1 MRNIKTAPEY
11 RAKLERWRMAY
22 RHVDECHGS
31 DLRKIFSDAHDEL
44 DDVYRQNCDPSH
56 MYMMLDRDVSDGY
69 TLEEIIDA
77 ITTQER
83 PSTQLIDLCVLI
95 ARIMTDCGDNDADE
109 FIRQAYS
116 DFTYMSRNKLFESD
130 ETRTEYE
137 FSINCLMA
145 KREADGRNYWQ
156 ASSSLRTLVRCI
168 EHNANLPAWI
178 DLMPRCQLACIND
191 DIDDV
196 HAIID
201 DQSNDANEPDKM
213 YQVIRCAFEYFCRN
227 GYLKDAMELYQRRS
241 NLYAACSDTL
251 YDIDKVVFKVNE
263 YEYLVAIGNIKS
275 DNQTYKDLMAEL
287 EAKHQTKYI
296 KRINIARRKVPL
308 IG

>member
-11 RAKLERWRMAY
+11 RAKLERWRLAY
-22 RHVDECHGS
+22 RHVDECRGS
-31 DLRKIFSDAHDEL
+31 DLRKIFSDVHDEL
-44 DDVYRQNCDPSH
+44 DDIYRQNCDPSN
-56 MYMMLDRDVSDGY
+56 MYLMLDRDVSDGY

-77 ITTQER
+77 ITTQDR

-95 ARIMTDCGDNDADE
+95 ARVMTDCGDNDSDE

-130 ETRTEYE
+130 ETRIEYE
-137 FSINCLMA
+137 FAINCLMA

-156 ASSSLRTLVRCI
+156 ASSSLRTLIRCI
-168 EHNANLPAWI
+168 EHNDNLPALI

-191 DIDDV
+191 DIDEV

-201 DQSNDANEPDKM
+201 DQANDTNAPEKM
-213 YQVIRCAFEYFCRN
+213 YQVVRCAFEYFCRN
-227 GYLKDAMELYQRRS
+227 GYLNDAMGLYQRRS

-251 YDIDKVVFKVNE
+251 YDIDNVVFKVNE
-263 YEYLVAIGNIKS
+263 YEYLVAIGNIKP
-275 DNQTYKDLMAEL
+275 DDQIYKNLIAEL

-296 KRINIARRKVPL
+296 KRINLARRKVPL